1 MNKKTTLFVR
11 ITNYIQGS
19 ILIKPGFTGAAV
31 LLASCSGGSVTP
43 DPTVVPVDTG
53 MVQGA
58 LSKGVDSFKG
68 IPYAAP
74 PIGALRWRPPQAA
87 AAWAGTRPATSFGH
101 DCMQL
106 EFAGDSTPISTTP
119 SEDCLYLNVW
129 RPANTATKKL
139 PVMVW
144 IYGGGYVNGGSSVPV
159 YDGTQFAK
167 QGVVFVSFN
176 YRLGRF
182 GFFAHPALSAENPT
196 ELHGNYGYMDQIAAL
211 QWVQRNIAAFG
222 GDPANVTVAGESA
235 GGESVHSLITSPLA
249 KGLFQK
255 AIDESGNGR
264 VDQTYG
270 RYVTQNAKG
279 IGASGEELGT
289 NFAQSVGITGND
301 ATALAALR
309 ALSSNQVLAGLNL
322 TNMGAQAGTTS
333 AGPTTLGTQAGTF
346 SAGPMIDGKLVVDD
360 PAKLYAQ
367 GQYNHVSMLVG
378 TNNLDLAFPVAATT
392 KDAAYAIFSTQN
404 LAAARAAFDPLG
416 TASVDDV
423 TAQIARVQLMHEP
436 ARFVARALT
445 TQKDTVYLYRFSYVA
460 QSVRNQVSGAVHA
473 AELPYVFDTL
483 TASYGSSVTSQDE
496 QVAQITNAYWASFVK
511 TGNPNGGGSPVWPV
525 YDATRDGHIEITAD
539 GAATPLQSDPLK
551 GQLDLVKPL
560 NDQLMSN

>member
-1 MNKKTTLFVR
+1 M
-11 ITNYIQGS
+11 
-19 ILIKPGFTGAAV
+19 V
-31 LLASCSGGSVTP
+31 LLASCSGGTVTS
-43 DPTVVPVDTG
+43 DPTVVPVETG

-58 LSKGVDSFKG
+58 LSNGVDSFKG
-68 IPYAAP
+68 IPYAAAP
-74 PIGALRWRPPQAA
+74 VGALRWRPPQAA
-87 AAWAGTRPATSFGH
+87 AAWAGIRPATSFGH

-106 EFAGDSTPISTTP
+106 EFTGDSTPIGTTP
-119 SEDCLYLNVW
+119 SEDCLYVNVW
-129 RPANTATKKL
+129 RPANATTKKL

-144 IYGGGYVNGGSSVPV
+144 IHGGCYTNGGSSVSV

-167 QGVVFVSFN
+167 QGIVFVSLN

-182 GFFAHPALSAENPT
+182 GFFAHPALSVENPT

-255 AIDESGNGR
+255 AIDESGSGR
-264 VDQTYG
+264 VNQTYG
-270 RYVTQNAKG
+270 RYLTTNTKA
-279 IGASGEELGT
+279 IGATGEQLGT

-301 ATALAALR
+301 ANALAALR
-309 ALSSNQVLAGLNL
+309 ALSADQVLGGLNC
-322 TNMGAQAGTTS
+322 TNMGAQAATTS

-346 SAGPMIDGKLVVDD
+346 SAGPMIDGQLVLDN
-360 PAKLYAQ
+360 PANLYAD
-367 GQYNHVSMLVG
+367 GQYNHVSMLIG
-378 TNNLDLAFPVAATT
+378 TNNEDLGFPVAVAS
-392 KDAAYAIFSTQN
+392 KDAAYAIFGSQN
-404 LAAARAAFDPLG
+404 LVAARAAFDPLG

-445 TQKDTVYLYRFSYVA
+445 SQNDTVYLYRFSYVA
-460 QSVRNQVSGAVHA
+460 QSVQSQVSGAVHA

-483 TASYGSSVTSQDE
+483 SASYGSAVTSQDE
-496 QVAQITNAYWASFVK
+496 QVAQLTNAYWASFVK
-511 TGNPNGGGSPVWPV
+511 AGNPNGGSSPVWPV
-525 YDATRDGHIEITAD
+525 YNATQDGHIEVTAA
-539 GAATPLQSDPLK
+539 GTASPLQSDPLK
-551 GQLDLVKPL
+551 AQLDLVKPL
-560 NDQLMSN
+560 NDQLTNN